1 MLPREPAVLGAD
13 RARRV
18 PWKNGCG
25 STLEVASDAASPGEA
40 WTWRLSIAD
49 VPARAPFSEFP
60 GVDRAIACLEGEGM
74 RLLHNGAWIAVP
86 RLGVAYTFAG
96 EDAVVGEPEGEGV
109 RDVNLMVR
117 RDRWRA
123 EMRLVRSGDHRAT
136 APLVVVH
143 AAGRDSVAIQCG
155 GADGTLAPG
164 ATLVAGGEVDVSAAN
179 GLVVVVGLL
188 WPR

>member
-1 MLPREPAVLGAD
+1 VLGAD

-18 PWKNGCG
+18 PWKNGLG
-25 STLEVASDAASPGEA
+25 STLEIASDAASPGEA

-49 VPARAPFSEFP
+49 VPARAPFSELP

-74 RLLHNGAWIAVP
+74 RLLHEGAWIAVP
-86 RLGVAYTFAG
+86 RAGVAYAFAG
-96 EDAVVGEPEGEGV
+96 EDAVLGDPVGEGV

-123 EMRLVRSGDHRAT
+123 EMRLVRSGHDGAT
-136 APLVVVH
+136 APLVIVH
-143 AAGRDSVAIQCG
+143 AAGRESVAIRCG
-155 GADGTLAPG
+155 PMDGTLAPG
-164 ATLVAGGEVDVSAAN
+164 ATLVAGGEVDVRAAD
-179 GLVVVVGLL
+179 GLPFVLGLL